1 MVNKNQQEKAEKRN
15 ISVVKS
21 EYLSSYS
28 DERYIIVDPET
39 GEILDDAQGYGY
51 KSKRKAY
58 ACWTWKTRDKSKDK
72 EKARRKSHIQKWI
85 EAHGDFMDNLEQ
97 CWFEIA
103 KGTWGK
109 EAKFNAKQVN
119 SMLKDYGYEVDFTAS
134 ELLKAM

>member
-1 MVNKNQQEKAEKRN
+1 MNQQEKAEKRN

-21 EYLSSYS
+21 EYLSRYS

-39 GEILDDAQGYGY
+39 DEILDDAQGNGY

-58 ACWTWKTRDKSKDK
+58 ACWAWKTRDKSKD
-72 EKARRKSHIQKWI
+72 EVKAQRKYHVQKWI
-85 EAHGDFMDNLEQ
+85 EAHSDFMDNLEQ
-97 CWFEIA
+97 CRFEIA
-103 KGTWGK
+103 KGAWGK
-109 EAKFNAKQVN
+109 EAKFNAKQAN